1 MNSMTPIPPVASKE
15 EILATK
21 DHVLETFYPIS
32 PTIDLQEVNV
42 YQELNDT
49 GKSSF
54 LAVLAFLP
62 RGSGEGEGGNG
73 AVGVQWGQ
81 WGHSTPVVVLWRK
94 KRADCFNR
102 S

>member
-1 MNSMTPIPPVASKE
+1 MCTKSSMTQAS
-15 EILATK
+15 LA
-21 DHVLETFYPIS
+21 
-32 PTIDLQEVNV
+32 
-42 YQELNDT
+42 
-49 GKSSF
+49 GGGSF

-73 AVGVQWGQ
+73 AVGVQWG
-81 WGHSTPVVVLWRK
+81 HSTPVVVLWRK